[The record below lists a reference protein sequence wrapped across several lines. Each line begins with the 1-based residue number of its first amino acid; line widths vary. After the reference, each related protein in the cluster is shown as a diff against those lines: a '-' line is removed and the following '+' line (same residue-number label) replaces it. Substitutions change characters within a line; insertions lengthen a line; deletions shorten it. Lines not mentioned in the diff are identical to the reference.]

1 MELEQQYYNKFLP
14 FIVDYYK
21 DTLKDAKPG
30 HCMKI
35 TGFAFHELKKL
46 IPMLRPVNK
55 DMQVYIISEEVTG
68 PDFAHPNKI
77 VELRNKNEFPLL
89 ALVPTNYRTSSEDSF
104 GDATFKLLDVKGLDS
119 QFYYYLDQQV
129 PDTQYVTWK
138 LLKTFF
144 DELKIDWS
152 FRIKYYLFLEENQW
166 DIKAWGNGLYLI
178 GLIPDSKLLDD
189 MAKLSRRLLYN
200 IRCADLLCNFS
211 INAADK
217 AMMLPLNPGTIQKDI
232 VIFFREQRA
241 VNDRIDLCQRIYES
255 YPQLNFSEWSI
266 DKLDNPL
273 SNVIVTAELMPGKNP
288 EKELVKDISGDYII
302 QIPYGKKSKVKVKIT
317 FEPTP
322 EEMPEMKKYAV
333 EIFNYEGFEYM
344 DTIR

>member
-232 VIFFREQRA
+232 VIFFRER
-241 VNDRIDLCQRIYES
+241 
-255 YPQLNFSEWSI
+255 
-266 DKLDNPL
+266 
-273 SNVIVTAELMPGKNP
+273 
-288 EKELVKDISGDYII
+288 
-302 QIPYGKKSKVKVKIT
+302 
-317 FEPTP
+317 
-322 EEMPEMKKYAV
+322 
-333 EIFNYEGFEYM
+333 
-344 DTIR
+344 